1 MQMVM
6 AVHLWVGVKES
17 GLLGRI
23 FQELESETNGYWV
36 PRRMPALKDTHSNC
50 SVVCGG
56 NITGLC
62 LPTMA
67 FHASG
72 VKRTILS
79 LLIFLPHPR
88 ELGLQACTTRPV

>member
-1 MQMVM
+1 MQMVT

-36 PRRMPALKDTHSNC
+36 PRRMQIFKEAVSWRTPIPALKDTHSNC

-79 LLIFLPHPR
+79 W
-88 ELGLQACTTRPV
+88 T